1 MKEISGGSPSKRTF
15 ILVGI
20 IAVLVLVGLYFLVV
34 KPSINGYAVKL
45 QSEGVTIAVSTI
57 LSQIDQ
63 YGYTVLP
70 ILGTNQTITLIP
82 PQLCNQIAQNS
93 SVTLSG

>member
-1 MKEISGGSPSKRTF
+1 MKEMNGRNSNKVTF
-15 ILVGI
+15 ILVGV

-34 KPSINGYAVKL
+34 RPSINGYAVKM
-45 QSEGVTIAVSTI
+45 QNDGVTLALTTI
-57 LSQIDQ
+57 LTQVDK

-82 PQLCNQIAQNS
+82 PQLCSQLAKNS